1 MISIIIP
8 VYNVENYLRK
18 CLNSIQNQTI
28 EDFEVILVDD
38 GSTDLSGLICN
49 EYQEKD
55 PRFKTIHQH
64 NQGVSAARNMGLSK
78 ASGEYISFVDADD
91 YIHPLFLETLFHAM
105 EQTGCEVSSVKGLI
119 VHNYQEPKES
129 DIPSPQI
136 LCQELII
143 EKMFQNSTID
153 IFYLVLWNK
162 MYTKKVIE
170 GLQFKNIVSED
181 GEFNLRVYL
190 RVDKLAYVEC
200 PLYYYMQHRTSL
212 THKQQKSK
220 RIVDEIQ
227 TYHIYLDTLLK
238 DKPRYRAYCI
248 EKLVK
253 RLINVR
259 HHMKNTKYETY
270 AKSTIEKT
278 KAKYINEF
286 KRTTFIPKKKK
297 FVLLLFIKSPSLYTF
312 FLWIMEK
319 YQNLLNR
326 H

>member
-8 VYNVENYLRK
+8 VFNVENYLRK
-18 CLNSIQNQTI
+18 CLNSIQHQTF
-28 EDFEVILVDD
+28 EDFEVIMVDD
-38 GSTDLSGLICN
+38 GSTDSSGLICN

-105 EQTGCEVSSVKGLI
+105 DQTGCEVSSVKGMR
-119 VHNYQEPKES
+119 VHNYQEPKEL
-129 DIPSPQI
+129 DVPSAQI
-136 LCQELII
+136 LCQDLII
-143 EKMFQNSTID
+143 KRMFQNSNID
-153 IFYLVLWNK
+153 LFYLVLWNK
-162 MYTKKVIE
+162 LYTKKVIE
-170 GLQFKNIVSED
+170 GLQFKKIVCED

-212 THKQQKSK
+212 THKLKTS
-220 RIVDEIQ
+220 RRLIDEIQ
-227 TYHIYLDTLLK
+227 TFYLYLDTLLK
-238 DKPRYRAYCI
+238 NKPIYRAYCL

-253 RLINVR
+253 RLLSVR
-259 HHMKNTKYETY
+259 YHMKNTKYETY

-278 KAKYINEF
+278 KAKYIDEF
-286 KRTTFIPKKKK
+286 KRTKFIPKKKK
-297 FVLLLFIKSPSLYTF
+297 YALLLFIQCPSLYSL

-319 YQNLLNR
+319 YQSLLNR